1 MTLKATQFPNRG
13 SERPSVHG
21 VVMDST
27 LKECPR
33 IMLGDAFSVGEIG
46 HGHSHRR
53 SYGHCGL
60 LNMDAFSVLP

>member
-1 MTLKATQFPNRG
+1 MTLKASPFLNRG
-13 SERPSVHG
+13 SERPSVH
-21 VVMDST
+21 VIVMDST

-46 HGHSHRR
+46 HSHSSRR

-60 LNMDAFSVLP
+60 MNVDAFSVLP